1 MYDLLIKNG
10 TVVTS
15 ENTGIKHI
23 YIREEKIVAVTSELL
38 EESAK
43 RTIDATG
50 LYVYPGFIDTHV
62 HSRDGGSTHKED
74 FYHSTKAA
82 AAGGI
87 TTIFEMPNAVP
98 AVVDKESFEKQKAN
112 LLSKA
117 NVDFAM
123 WGLCI
128 GSLNNDKLQ
137 ELAEC
142 GVGAFKFF
150 WGYAIDKKTYSLIY
164 NYDPE
169 SQDVIPPF
177 DDGAVYEIF
186 QAVAKTG
193 KPIAIHAEN
202 ADLIKS
208 LTANVKVEDYE
219 NEFEA
224 LLACRPNLAEE
235 LVVNTAIQYS
245 KETGAKLHILHI
257 SAKETVDLVKKA
269 QEDRLKVTGETCP
282 HYLYLTNEDYD
293 RIGSMIKC
301 YPPVRRKED
310 QEKLWEGVRN
320 ETLMLVCSDHAPHT
334 PEEKEGSL
342 FQIPSGMCGLETL
355 VPLMMQSVNDGRI
368 SKQQLASVLSEE
380 PAKMFGIYPQKGSL
394 ETGTDADLSIV
405 DFEKEYVVDKE
416 AFQSISKV
424 TAFDGMKIKGKPV
437 YTILR
442 GNVIMEQGKVEEE
455 TPIGKFIRA
464 DS

>member
-10 TVVTS
+10 TVVTKES
-15 ENTGIKHI
+15 IGIRNI
-23 YIREEKIVAVTSELL
+23 YVRNEKIAAVTTELL
-38 EESAK
+38 DEPAK
-43 RTIDATG
+43 KTIDAKG

-74 FYHSTKAA
+74 FFHSTKAA

-87 TTIFEMPNAVP
+87 TTLFEMPNAVP
-98 AVVDKESFEKQKAN
+98 AVVDKESFERQKAN

-117 NVDFAM
+117 HVDFAM

-137 ELAEC
+137 ELSDC

-150 WGYAIDKKTYSLIY
+150 WGYAIDKNTYSLIY
-164 NYDPE
+164 NYAPE
-169 SQDVIPPF
+169 NQDVIPPF
-177 DDGAVYEIF
+177 DDGEVYEIF
-186 QAVAKTG
+186 EAVAKTG

-208 LTANVKVEDYE
+208 LTANIKVEDYE

-235 LVVNTAIQYS
+235 LVVHTAIQYS
-245 KETGAKLHILHI
+245 KETGARLHILHI
-257 SAKETVDLVKKA
+257 SAKETVDLIKEAKEK
-269 QEDRLKVTGETCP
+269 QIQVTGETCP

-310 QEKLWEGVRN
+310 QQKLWEGVKDG
-320 ETLMLVCSDHAPHT
+320 TLMLVCSDHAPHT

-355 VPLMMQSVNDGRI
+355 VPLMMQAVNDGKI
-368 SKQQLASVLSEE
+368 SKQQLASLLSEE
-380 PAKMFGIYPQKGSL
+380 PAKMFGIYPKKGSL
-394 ETGTDADLSIV
+394 EAGTDADISIV
-405 DFEKEYVVDKE
+405 DFDREFIVKKED
-416 AFQSISKV
+416 FQSISKV

-442 GNVIMEQGKVEEE
+442 GNVIMEEGELKEES
-455 TPIGKFIRA
+455 PIGQFIKA
-464 DS
+464 

>member
-10 TVVTS
+10 TVVTP

-23 YIREEKIVAVTSELL
+23 YVRDEKIVAVTSELL
-38 EESAK
+38 NEPVK
-43 RTIDATG
+43 KTIDAAG

-74 FYHSTKAA
+74 FYHSTRAA

-98 AVVDKESFEKQKAN
+98 AVVDKESFQAQKAN

-128 GSLNNDKLQ
+128 GALNNDKLM
-137 ELAEC
+137 ELSEC

-150 WGYAIDKKTYSLIY
+150 WGYAIDQKTYSLIY
-164 NYDPE
+164 NYDPAD
-169 SQDVIPPF
+169 SSVIPPF
-177 DDGAVYEIF
+177 DDGEVYGIF

-208 LTANVKVEDYE
+208 LTANIRVEDYE

-245 KETGAKLHILHI
+245 RETGARLHILHI
-257 SAKETVDLVKKA
+257 SAKETVDMVKRA
-269 QEDRLKVTGETCP
+269 QKEQIPVTGETCP

-310 QEKLWEGVRN
+310 QKKLWEGL
-320 ETLMLVCSDHAPHT
+320 EDGTLMLVCSDHAPHT

-342 FQIPSGMCGLETL
+342 FKIPSGMCGLETL
-355 VPLMMQSVNDGRI
+355 VPLMLQAVNDGRI
-368 SKQQLASVLSEE
+368 SRQQLASVLSEE
-380 PAKMFGIYPQKGSL
+380 PAKMFGIYPRKGSL
-394 ETGTDADLSIV
+394 ETGTDADISIV
-405 DFEKEYVVDKE
+405 DFDREYEVHKED
-416 AFQSISKV
+416 FQSVSKV

-442 GNVIMEQGKVEEE
+442 GNVIMENGKVKED
-455 TPIGKFIRA
+455 TPIGRFIKA
-464 DS
+464 

>member
-10 TVVTS
+10 TVVTKES
-15 ENTGIKHI
+15 IGVRNI
-23 YIREEKIVAVTSELL
+23 YVRNEEIAAVTAELL
-38 EESAK
+38 DEPAK
-43 RTIDATG
+43 KIIDAEG

-74 FYHSTKAA
+74 FFHSTKAA

-87 TTIFEMPNAVP
+87 TTLFEMPNAVP
-98 AVVDKESFEKQKAN
+98 AVVDKESFERQKAN

-117 NVDFAM
+117 HVDFAM

-128 GSLNNDKLQ
+128 GNLNNDKLQ
-137 ELAEC
+137 ELSDC

-150 WGYAIDKKTYSLIY
+150 WGYAIDKNTYSLIY
-164 NYDPE
+164 NYDKE
-169 SQDVIPPF
+169 NQEVIPPF
-177 DDGAVYEIF
+177 DDGEVYEIF
-186 QAVAKTG
+186 EAVAKTG

-208 LTANVKVEDYE
+208 LTANIKAEDYE

-235 LVVNTAIQYS
+235 LVVHTAIQYS
-245 KETGAKLHILHI
+245 KETKAKLHILHI
-257 SAKETVDLVKKA
+257 SAKETVDLIKEAKEKHI
-269 QEDRLKVTGETCP
+269 QVTGETCP

-310 QEKLWEGVRN
+310 QQKLWEGV
-320 ETLMLVCSDHAPHT
+320 EEGILMSVCSDHAPHT

-355 VPLMMQSVNDGRI
+355 VPLMMQAVNDGKI

-380 PAKMFGIYPQKGSL
+380 PAKMFGIYPKKGSL
-394 ETGTDADLSIV
+394 EAGTDADISIV
-405 DFEKEYVVDKE
+405 DFDREYIVKKED
-416 AFQSISKV
+416 FQSISKV

-442 GNVIMEQGKVEEE
+442 GNVIMEEGELKEDL
-455 TPIGKFIRA
+455 PIGQFIKA
-464 DS
+464 

>member
-15 ENTGIKHI
+15 ENMGIKHI
-23 YIREEKIVAVTSELL
+23 YVRDEKIVAVTSELL
-38 EESAK
+38 NEPVK
-43 RTIDATG
+43 KTIDASG

-74 FYHSTKAA
+74 FYHSTRAA

-98 AVVDKESFEKQKAN
+98 AVVDKESFENQKAN

-123 WGLCI
+123 WGLCV
-128 GSLNNDKLQ
+128 GRLNNDKLM
-137 ELAEC
+137 ELSEC

-164 NYDPE
+164 NYDPAD
-169 SQDVIPPF
+169 QNVIPPF
-177 DDGAVYEIF
+177 DDGEVYEIF

-208 LTANVKVEDYE
+208 LTANVRVEDYE

-235 LVVNTAIQYS
+235 LVVNTAIRYS
-245 KETGAKLHILHI
+245 RETGARLHILHI
-257 SAKETVDLVKKA
+257 SAKETVDMVKRA
-269 QEDRLKVTGETCP
+269 QEEQLHVTGETCP

-310 QEKLWEGVRN
+310 QKKLWEGV
-320 ETLMLVCSDHAPHT
+320 EDGTLMLVCSDHAPHT
-334 PEEKEGSL
+334 AEEKEGSL
-342 FQIPSGMCGLETL
+342 FKIPSGMCGLETL
-355 VPLMMQSVNDGRI
+355 VPLMMQAVNDGRI
-368 SKQQLASVLSEE
+368 SKRQLAGILSEE
-380 PAKMFGIYPQKGSL
+380 PAKMFGIYPRKGSL
-394 ETGTDADLSIV
+394 ETGTDADISIV
-405 DFEKEYVVDKE
+405 DFDREYEVHKEE
-416 AFQSISKV
+416 FQSVSKV

-442 GNVIMEQGKVEEE
+442 GNVIMENGELSED
-455 TPIGKFIRA
+455 TPIGTFIKA
-464 DS
+464 